1 MVSGHAVHVAPPP
14 PPPTPA
20 GYEGEEHRHRGRAC
34 APPVP
39 QGWEGTGLSRCR
51 GRRPRA
57 PQAPAARLGGHLLNQ
72 SVRGGAGDVHPEPD
86 WSSRG
91 WTPSA
96 PSRGPCRSRLPATPT
111 HPRPQ
116 IKPLPSVVLV
126 TSVAVTLPLT

>member
-1 MVSGHAVHVAPPP
+1 MLYTWLPPHTP
-14 PPPTPA
+14 APA

-34 APPVP
+34 AHRPPGLGGNRARQVP
-39 QGWEGTGLSRCR
+39 RPQA
-51 GRRPRA
+51 PRA
-57 PQAPAARLGGHLLNQ
+57 PGPSGPPWGHLLNQ

-126 TSVAVTLPLT
+126 TSEAVTLPLT

>member
-1 MVSGHAVHVAPPP
+1 MVSDHAVHVAPPP
-14 PPPTPA
+14 PPPTPRVTRERSTGIGA
-20 GYEGEEHRHRGRAC
+20 GP
-34 APPVP
+34 APTAP
-39 QGWEGTGLSRCR
+39 QGWEGTGLARCR

-96 PSRGPCRSRLPATPT
+96 PSRGPRRSRLPATLT

-116 IKPLPSVVLV
+116 IKPPPSVVLV
-126 TSVAVTLPLT
+126 TSAAVTLPLT

>member
-1 MVSGHAVHVAPPP
+1 MLYTWLPPP
-14 PPPTPA
+14 QPRPR
-20 GYEGEEHRHRGRAC
+20 GLRGRGAP
-34 APPVP
+34 ASGPGLRPPVP
-39 QGWEGTGLSRCR
+39 QGWEGTGLARCR

-57 PQAPAARLGGHLLNQ
+57 PQAPVARLGGHLLNQ

-96 PSRGPCRSRLPATPT
+96 PSRGPCRSRLPATLM

-116 IKPLPSVVLV
+116 IKPPPSVVLV
-126 TSVAVTLPLT
+126 TSEAVTLPLT